1 MNNSV
6 KVIEEVIL
14 DCAIITLRSDK
25 IIHIHNLLN
34 GPMSLE
40 ISKKIV
46 NARSRLAKNKPY
58 PMLYTS
64 ENPTVTA
71 SEELTEYLL
80 TEERNRLVLADAF
93 VITSFSQRLAAKM
106 YFNLK
111 KPVKPT
117 SFFPNEVQAVKWLRK
132 FVD

>member
-6 KVIEEVIL
+6 NAIDEVRL
-14 DCAIITLRSDK
+14 EWAVITLRSDK
-25 IIHIHNLLN
+25 IIHIHNLIK
-34 GPMSLE
+34 GPMSME
-40 ISKKIV
+40 VSKSIV
-46 NARSRLAKNKPY
+46 EARTKLAKNKPY
-58 PMLYTS
+58 PMLYTAD
-64 ENPTVTA
+64 NPTVTA

-93 VITSFSQRLAAKM
+93 VITSFAQRLAAKM

-117 SFFPNEVQAVKWLRK
+117 SFFPNEEQAVKWLRK
-132 FVD
+132 FVE